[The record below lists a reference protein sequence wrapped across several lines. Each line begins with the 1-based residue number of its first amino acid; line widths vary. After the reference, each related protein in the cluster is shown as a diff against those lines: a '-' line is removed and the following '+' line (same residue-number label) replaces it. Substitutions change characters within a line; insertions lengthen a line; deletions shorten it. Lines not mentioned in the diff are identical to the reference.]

1 MKMKLIALAMI
12 GGLLGGCADN
22 SPPVERVPVAAP
34 HNRDQRVEYDRPKPL
49 PDNATLWSRDQE
61 YRTENTP
68 AANQPP
74 KSPQEQNPATVPQ
87 K

>member
-1 MKMKLIALAMI
+1 MIKALAPVAMLA
-12 GGLLGGCADN
+12 GLLGGCADN

-34 HNRDQRVEYDRPKPL
+34 DNRDQRIEYDRPKPL

-61 YRTENTP
+61 YRTEGTP

-74 KSPQEQNPATVPQ
+74 KSPSEPDPAAVPQ